1 MKSRY
6 DIINDRMRENKG
18 KDFPIAKVGNRL
30 KKKKRA
36 KKWVS
41 SLIV

>member
-18 KDFPIAKVGNRL
+18 KDFPIAKVGNTL
-30 KKKKRA
+30 
-36 KKWVS
+36 
-41 SLIV
+41 